1 MNAYYV
7 KLRYY
12 KMRTHTHTHIYIY
25 ISQLIINVYLN
36 RKILNLIIE
45 NYPKQ

>member
-12 KMRTHTHTHIYIY
+12 KMRAHTHTHIY